1 MRKIWVIVLLSC
13 LAGELAAAPKTLQD
27 LLDLVQRERIQEKQ
41 QLRARERKFIEARD
55 SQKTLLQQALDQLAE
70 EEARDA
76 QLTQAYEQNKVTI
89 DDQQRRLEEVMGSVE
104 EFSTIVHRFTE
115 DIYGVAKNSL
125 ITAQHPE
132 YRETIRTLSESNE
145 IPSEDDLV
153 RLWEVMLAMI
163 VDSGKVVRF
172 PTAVTSKDGEQ
183 EHRPV
188 IRIGTFNLISAGKY
202 LRYWPQTAKTVEPV
216 SQPAQPYRRMA
227 KRLENTESG
236 VVPVAIDPTRGT
248 LLALLGQSPDLL
260 TRLQQGGV
268 VGYVIIGLGVIGLA
282 ISIERLLAL
291 SIVGRRVRLQ
301 LQDKNPNANNPLG
314 RILMTCGQ
322 RAPDDPEALG
332 YRLDEAILRELPA
345 IQRGLGSL
353 SMMAAMAPLLGL
365 LGTVIGIIKTFEAI
379 TLFGTGD
386 PRLMSGGISLALI
399 TTVVGLV
406 VAIPLLLIH
415 SFLSAKSNRIVQIL
429 DLKSAALVA
438 NASEQQHAV

>member
-1 MRKIWVIVLLSC
+1 MRNIWVVVLLSC
-13 LAGELAAAPKTLQD
+13 LVGELAAAPKTLQD
-27 LLDLVQRERIQEKQ
+27 LLDLVQQERIQEKQ
-41 QLRARERKFIEARD
+41 HVRERERKFVEARD
-55 SQKTLLQQALDQLAE
+55 SQKILLQQALDQLAE
-70 EEARDA
+70 EEARGA
-76 QLTQAYEQNKVTI
+76 QLTQAYKQYEVTI
-89 DDQQRRLEEVMGSVE
+89 DDQRRRLHEVMGSVE
-104 EFSTIVHRFTE
+104 EFSTNFHHVTE
-115 DIYGVAKNSL
+115 DIYGVTKTSL

-132 YRETIRTLSESNE
+132 YRETIKTLSESNE

-153 RLWEVMLAMI
+153 RLWELMLAMI

-172 PTAVTSKDGEQ
+172 PATVTSSDGEQ

-188 IRIGTFNLISAGKY
+188 IRIGTFNLLSGGKY
-202 LRYWPQTAKTVEPV
+202 LRYWPQTAKIVEPV

-236 VVPVAIDPTRGT
+236 VVPVAIDPTRGAV
-248 LLALLGQSPDLL
+248 LALLGQSPSLL

-291 SIVGRRVRLQ
+291 SIVGRRVRFQ
-301 LQDKNPNANNPLG
+301 LQDRKPNINNPLG
-314 RILMTCGQ
+314 RIL
-322 RAPDDPEALG
+322 RACEQSATDDPEALG
-332 YRLDEAILRELPA
+332 FRLDEAVLRELPA
-345 IQRGLGSL
+345 IQRGLGFLSL
-353 SMMAAMAPLLGL
+353 MAAMAPLLGL
-365 LGTVIGIIKTFEAI
+365 LGTVIGIIKTFQAI

-386 PRLMSGGISLALI
+386 PRLMSSGISLALI

-429 DLKSAALVA
+429 DQKSAALVA
-438 NASEQQHAV
+438 DASEQQHAV